1 MVIVSAEIDRLIHEK
16 RSQLKRAFAAYQ
28 KAREA
33 VAHAQSHLSELVR
46 FDGPDSTHVGPEVL
60 RDAQAEIQR
69 LGSEEGD
76 AATRFKAISDELA
89 QLHCRKYGEWHIT
102 WQGPRLSR

>member
-1 MVIVSAEIDRLIHEK
+1 MVVSAELDRLIHEK

-28 KAREA
+28 KVREA
-33 VAHAQSHLSELVR
+33 VAHAQSDLAELIR
-46 FDGPDSTHVGPEVL
+46 LDGPDSMHIGPDVL

-89 QLHCRKYGEWHIT
+89 QLHRRKYGEWHIT
-102 WQGPRLSR
+102 WQGPCLSR